1 MVIRIFS
8 RFHARTTPRGRG
20 MVLLLAI
27 IFFFAI
33 ATGEGV
39 LYRMSYFLTLVMVS
53 SYVYLWL
60 RLRGL
65 EMQTKGKS
73 YVVQVGDVLE
83 LHVYLRNESRLKTG
97 WFEITLVSNM
107 PGNVSGIATA
117 VSARGQD
124 QVEMHIPCQAR
135 GVYTIGPLL
144 ARTNDPLGLFRR
156 EIVQGNALNVVV
168 QPAIVR
174 LPGFKLPVAEQT
186 GEESVQYRSQTRTP
200 HVASVR
206 EYIRGDNL
214 NQIHWLSTAKIG
226 QLMSKEFDSA
236 GSGDLWVVLDLEE
249 KVHHSQGTESTDE
262 YAVVV
267 ATSLV
272 YLALGEERSVGLIT
286 YGDRE
291 YILPMGGGSGQM
303 STILETLTLC
313 KTEGTDPLAK
323 VLMRNIGQFGKSASL
338 LVVTASA
345 ATEWVSIL
353 REVRNRGLNTV
364 AVLVDPA
371 SFGGEQSLDE
381 VVMEL
386 LNAGIPAYMVRK
398 GDSLPYALSRPI
410 MPDYLPVS
418 ENNGKPGQ
426 ALAGRV

>member
-1 MVIRIFS
+1 MIRIFS
-8 RFHARTTPRGRG
+8 RFQARTTPRGRG
-20 MVLLLAI
+20 MVLLLAV
-27 IFFFAI
+27 IFLFAI

-65 EMQTKGKS
+65 EMQTKDKS
-73 YVVQVGDVLE
+73 YVVQVGDILE
-83 LHVYLRNESRLKTG
+83 VNIYLRNESRLKTG

-107 PGNVSGIATA
+107 PGNVSGIATT
-117 VSARGQD
+117 VSASGQD
-124 QVEMHIPCQAR
+124 QVEMHIPCQTR

-168 QPAIVR
+168 QPAIVS

-236 GSGDLWVVLDLEE
+236 GSGDVWVVLDLEE
-249 KVHHSQGTESTDE
+249 KVCQSQGTESTDE
-262 YAVVV
+262 YAVAI
-267 ATSLV
+267 ATSLA
-272 YLALGEERSVGLIT
+272 YMALGEERSVGLIT
-286 YGDRE
+286 YGDHE
-291 YILPMGGGSGQM
+291 NILPMGGGSGQM

-323 VLMRNIGQFGKSASL
+323 VLVRNIGQFGKSASL
-338 LVVTASA
+338 LVVTSSA
-345 ATEWVSIL
+345 ATEWVTIL
-353 REVRNRGLNTV
+353 REVRNRGLSTV
-364 AVLVDPA
+364 VVLVDPA

-386 LNAGIPAYMVRK
+386 LNAGTPAYMVRK